1 MDNKIKY
8 VDLNG
13 LKTFAEALKQDLKNH
28 VIELGLYQELLHRI
42 ENLELYKIV
51 DLLPEKGDE
60 DTIYLLKNTSGS
72 GDKNVFIEYLYNN
85 EYGWEEIGNFT
96 PSIDLEDYLKIEN
109 APFEKGEGENSAVL
123 KGGNNQSI
131 SKNSITLGDENLSG
145 LKGYYYKC
153 IDFENLKIYLSK
165 EQPTSFNSLI
175 NVSDLSNEDIEK
187 DIEFNYQI
195 GDVISIVNGPKYYDS
210 AVITNILDGVVIV
223 DAIPFDSYNDPEDTA
238 FDDFSICCLTKP
250 QIGLC
255 DLGKFSIANGY
266 GNQALFFASHSEGV
280 DNKSI
285 GHFSHTE
292 GMSNTAYYAAHA
304 EGWRNIA
311 KGMCSHTEGFG
322 NVANGKY
329 SHVEGYTAITNG
341 EYSHAEGHRT
351 ETIGHASHAEGN
363 KSYSLGPHSHAEG
376 NETRTEGSCA
386 HAEGY
391 KTQALGKYSH
401 AEGNNTIS
409 KNEAEHACG
418 KYNIS
423 NSDTRFSIGIGTS
436 DTARKNAFE
445 VKQNGDV
452 YVTGIGGFTGENSSS
467 SKSVQEV
474 INELVN
480 KLNEITTND

>member
-1 MDNKIKY
+1 M
-8 VDLNG
+8 
-13 LKTFAEALKQDLKNH
+13 
-28 VIELGLYQELLHRI
+28 
-42 ENLELYKIV
+42 
-51 DLLPEKGDE
+51 
-60 DTIYLLKNTSGS
+60 
-72 GDKNVFIEYLYNN
+72 
-85 EYGWEEIGNFT
+85 
-96 PSIDLEDYLKIEN
+96 
-109 APFEKGEGENSAVL
+109 L